1 VIPIARHVKRST
13 SGWRDEQVD
22 LCNLA
27 HMARKGV
34 AVRRDE
40 IVLAALDQ
48 VRQRGIAGVRA
59 AEVAK
64 SLDVST
70 SLIFYHFGTLE
81 NLIVDAFR
89 HAAEADLAR
98 LREIMAAGGEVGKRL
113 RAVLDW
119 YAPTSKAD
127 GWLLWIEAWAAS
139 LRDTELRSV
148 AQRLDLRWRE
158 AVVALIAEGVGAG
171 EFSCADPRAA
181 AWRLTALLDGLA
193 VQMVARDG
201 AITANECTE
210 WLEQALRHELGA

>member
-1 VIPIARHVKRST
+1 MS
-13 SGWRDEQVD
+13 
-22 LCNLA
+22 LCNVVR
-27 HMARKGV
+27 MARKGV
-34 AVRRDE
+34 AIRRDE

-64 SLDVST
+64 ALDVST

-81 NLIVDAFR
+81 NLIVEAFR
-89 HAAEADLAR
+89 HAAEADLTR
-98 LREIMAAGGEVGKRL
+98 LREILTAPGDVAKRL
-113 RAVLDW
+113 RAVLNW
-119 YAPTSKAD
+119 YGPTSKAD

-139 LRDTELRSV
+139 LRDTGLRSV

-158 AVVALIAEGVGAG
+158 AVVALIAEGVVAGA
-171 EFSCADPRAA
+171 FTCPDPRAA

-201 AITANECTE
+201 AITERECAE
-210 WLEQALRHELGA
+210 WLDQALRHELRL

>member
-1 VIPIARHVKRST
+1 
-13 SGWRDEQVD
+13 
-22 LCNLA
+22 
-27 HMARKGV
+27 MARKGV
-34 AVRRDE
+34 AIRKDE

-48 VRQRGIAGVRA
+48 VRKCGIAGVRA

-64 SLDVST
+64 ALEVST
-70 SLIFYHFGTLE
+70 SLVFYHFGTLE
-81 NLIVDAFR
+81 NLIVEAFR

-98 LREIMAAGGEVGKRL
+98 LREILADPGDAGKRL

-119 YAPTSKAD
+119 YGPTSKAD

-171 EFSCADPRAA
+171 AFTCADPRAA

-201 AITANECTE
+201 AITATECAE
-210 WLEQALRHELGA
+210 WLDAALTQELGR